1 VTHFAPPGNL
11 TGRSLVIMLPGAYI
25 RPSDFES
32 EGLVP
37 ALRERSSFADAVTLR
52 LDLADYVEPDFPAQL
67 HEGVIA
73 PALRQGYARI
83 SLMGI
88 SLGGMGALLYAR
100 TYPEHTGSV
109 ILLAPFLATRG
120 AIAEVIAAGGL
131 AAWNPGQDVQGNIER
146 GLLAWLKSPA
156 FEAAIRPRLILGYG
170 TEDRFAAA
178 STLLAG
184 VMPSDR
190 VIAVAGGHDW
200 TTWVRL
206 WRRILDELSCND
218 VS

>member
-1 VTHFAPPGNL
+1 VTHFAPLGNP
-11 TGRSLVIMLPGAYI
+11 TGRSLVIMLPGANI

-37 ALRERSSFADAVTLR
+37 ALHERSSLADAVTLR

-156 FEAAIRPRLILGYG
+156 FEAVIRPRLILGYG